1 MIRTYIFLA
10 LLLSMAGFSYGQ
22 DLIVTVKGDSIQ
34 GKVIRQDSI
43 SVRFTDVKKGGAE
56 WEMSKSMISGI
67 IIDFYLKKEETSTD
81 TPLKVSTSQI
91 VLAPR
96 DTIPMA
102 EPDSVA
108 FLDSIVV
115 KISRPH
121 YWRFNFYGGLG
132 YRLARP
138 QINST
143 QAELE
148 YVKDLKSG
156 TAFGTEIYFL
166 RWNKIGVGMR
176 YDMYM
181 SRGAMNQYNKDDIRI
196 SFTGASVVY
205 HTKLKNEKNELITGF
220 WLGYQPYK
228 NKAVRDSVDTRLS
241 AKTMGW
247 GVSVGVSHQ
256 LSKKFAISL
265 TGACFLSTAYKL
277 KQTVR
282 GREEEI
288 ELSYDHVKDL
298 TRASLTL
305 GLTFR

>member
-10 LLLSMAGFSYGQ
+10 LLLLMASFSYGQ

-43 SVRFTDVKKGGAE
+43 SVRFTDIKKGASE
-56 WEMSKSMISGI
+56 WEMSKSMISSV
-67 IIDFYLKKEETSTD
+67 IIDYYLKKADSSTD
-81 TPLKVSTSQI
+81 NAVKVSTSEIIAASREIEQ
-91 VLAPR
+91 V
-96 DTIPMA
+96 M

-108 FLDSIVV
+108 FLDSIIV

-143 QAELE
+143 QAELG
-148 YVKDLKSG
+148 YIKDLKSG
-156 TAFGTEIYFL
+156 ASFGAEVYFL
-166 RWNKIGVGMR
+166 RWKNVGVGVK

-181 SRGAMNQYNKDDIRI
+181 SKGAMDAYNKDNIRI

-205 HTKLKNEKNELITGF
+205 HTKLKKPKNELITGF

-247 GVSVGVSHQ
+247 GVSVGISHQ
-256 LSKKFAISL
+256 LNKKLAISV

-277 KQTVR
+277 KQTVN

-288 ELSYDHVKDL
+288 ELSYDHFKDL